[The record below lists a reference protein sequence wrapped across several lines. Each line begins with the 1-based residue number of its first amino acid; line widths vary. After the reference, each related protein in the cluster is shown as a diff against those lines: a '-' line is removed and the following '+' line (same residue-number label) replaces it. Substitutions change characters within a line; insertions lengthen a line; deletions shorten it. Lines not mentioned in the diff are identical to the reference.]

1 MSWYGK
7 LTFGSLGLFLGGPL
21 GAIIGAAIGHHVVD
35 KKVAMSGPGRLNQ
48 TEKARA
54 AFFVSIFSILGR
66 IAEADGA
73 TTEDEVEV
81 VNKFLDSLNISTDE
95 RNFARK
101 VFSEARHSHY
111 SIEDFASQ
119 FYSINRNNRSVV
131 NSFMDVLFQVAA
143 ADGRLHPAEEQALQS
158 VKRVFN
164 ISDSEFQSLKA
175 RYFDTADR
183 YYRVLG
189 CTPASSDAEIK
200 TSYRKLVK
208 DFHPDTIVSKG
219 LPEEFTEFASRRFK
233 EIQEAYEQVR
243 RKRGF

>member
-7 LTFGSLGLFLGGPL
+7 LTFGSLGLFMGGPL

-35 KKVAMSGPGRLNQ
+35 RKADMAGGGGFNQ
-48 TEKARA
+48 AEKSRA

-73 TTEDEVEV
+73 TTEDEVAV
-81 VNKFLDSLNISTDE
+81 VNNFIAGLNISADE

-101 VFSEARHSHY
+101 VFSEARNSHY
-111 SIEDFASQ
+111 SIEDFALQ
-119 FYSINRNNRSVV
+119 FYSINRNNRSVI

-143 ADGRLHPAEEQALQS
+143 ADGRLHPAEERALQS
-158 VKRVFN
+158 VKAVFN
-164 ISDSEFQSLKA
+164 ISDSEFESLKA
-175 RYFDTADR
+175 RYFDEADK

-189 CTPASSDAEIK
+189 CAPDSSDAEIRK
-200 TSYRKLVK
+200 SYRKLVK

-233 EIQEAYEQVR
+233 EIQEAYEQI
-243 RKRGF
+243 RKQRGF